1 MTTCA
6 PTLLEL
12 QCAVRRD
19 LLGIADGDACEYV
32 VPDGLAPQARFAIYR
47 NTANSTLLTALRLTY
62 PAVQALV
69 GSEFFEGAAR
79 LFIEQCP
86 PSSALL
92 DSYGESF
99 AEFLAQMP
107 EAASLDY
114 LPDTARLEWA
124 VNEAL
129 HAPDA
134 KPLDLRRLEQFDA
147 ADMHAVRFLPS
158 PAARVLASSFPVDAI
173 WHAVL
178 TRDDSAMANI
188 NLAADPVWL
197 YIHRGPSGVEVNR
210 MAEGQCRFTAA
221 LLAGRPLHDALVDV
235 PDAETSVWLAHLLA
249 SGCFV
254 DSCLSDE
261 TSIQTSKAIG
271 RQIT

>member
-12 QCAVRRD
+12 QRAVRQD
-19 LLGIADGDACEYV
+19 LLGLADGDSSEYV
-32 VPDGLAPQARFAIYR
+32 VPDGLAPQSRLAIYR
-47 NTANSTLLTALRLTY
+47 NTANSTLLSALRLTY

-79 LFIEQCP
+79 LFIEQYP

-92 DSYGESF
+92 DSYGKSF
-99 AEFLAQMP
+99 PEFLAQMP
-107 EAASLDY
+107 QAASLAY

-124 VNEAL
+124 VNEVL

-134 KPLDLRRLEQFDA
+134 KPLDLQRLEQLDEA
-147 ADMHAVRFLPS
+147 EMQAIRFVPN
-158 PAARVLASSFPVDAI
+158 PAARVLESCFPVDAI

-197 YIHRGPSGVEVNR
+197 YIHRGGASGVEVDR
-210 MAEGQCRFTAA
+210 IPAWQCRFTAA
-221 LLAGRPLHDALVDV
+221 LLAGRLLRDALVDA
-235 PDAETSVWLAHLLA
+235 PDAQAPVWLASLLA
-249 SGCFV
+249 SECFV
-254 DSCLSDE
+254 DVRLSNHALCR
-261 TSIQTSKAIG
+261 TIG
-271 RQIT
+271 RQVT

>member
-1 MTTCA
+1 MTICS
-6 PTLLEL
+6 PTLIEL
-12 QCAVRRD
+12 QRAVRRD
-19 LLGIADGDACEYV
+19 MLGLADGDASGYV
-32 VPDGLAPQARFAIYR
+32 VPDGLAPQARLAIYR

-69 GSEFFEGAAR
+69 GAEFFEGAAR

-92 DSYGESF
+92 DSYGELF
-99 AEFLAQMP
+99 PEFLARMP
-107 EAASLDY
+107 EAVSLVY

-134 KPLDLRRLEQFDA
+134 KPLDLRRLEQLNV
-147 ADMHAVRFLPS
+147 ADMQAVRFLPS
-158 PAARVLASSFPVDAI
+158 PAARVLESPFPVDAI

-178 TRDDSAMANI
+178 SRDDSALANI

-197 YIHRGPSGVEVNR
+197 YIHRAPSGVEMNR

-221 LLAGRPLHDALVDV
+221 LLAGRPLHDALADV

-254 DSCLSDE
+254 GISLSNE
-261 TSIQTSKAIG
+261 ASSQAIA
-271 RQIT
+271 RQVT

>member
-19 LLGIADGDACEYV
+19 LLGLADGDASGYV
-32 VPDGLAPQARFAIYR
+32 VPDGLAPQARLAIYR
-47 NTANSTLLTALRLTY
+47 NTANSTLLAALRLSY

-86 PSSALL
+86 PSSAQLY
-92 DSYGESF
+92 SYGESF
-99 AEFLAQMP
+99 PEFLAHMP
-107 EAASLDY
+107 EAASLAY

-134 KPLDLRRLEQFDA
+134 TPLDLRRLEQLDE
-147 ADMHAVRFLPS
+147 ADMQAVRFSPS
-158 PAARVLASSFPVDAI
+158 PAARVLESTFPVDAI

-178 TRDDSAMANI
+178 SRDDSALADI
-188 NLAADPVWL
+188 NLATDPVWL
-197 YIHRGPSGVEVNR
+197 YIHRGPSGIEVNR

-221 LLAGRPLHDALVDV
+221 LLAGHSLHDALVDL
-235 PDAETSVWLAHLLA
+235 PDAETSVWLAYLLA

-254 DSCLSDE
+254 DVCLSN
-261 TSIQTSKAIG
+261 QTSSQTIG
-271 RQIT
+271 RQVT

>member
-1 MTTCA
+1 MTICA

-12 QCAVRRD
+12 QRAVRRD
-19 LLGIADGDACEYV
+19 MLGLADGDASGYV
-32 VPDGLAPQARFAIYR
+32 VADGLAPQARLGIYR
-47 NTANSTLLTALRLTY
+47 NTANSTLLAALRLTY

-92 DSYGESF
+92 DSYGELF
-99 AEFLAQMP
+99 PEFLARMP
-107 EAASLDY
+107 EAASLVY

-134 KPLDLRRLEQFDA
+134 KPLDLRRLEQLNG
-147 ADMHAVRFLPS
+147 ADMQAVRFLPS
-158 PAARVLASSFPVDAI
+158 PAARVRESPFPVDAI

-178 TRDDSAMANI
+178 SRDDSALANI

-197 YIHRGPSGVEVNR
+197 YIHRGPSGVEMNR

-254 DSCLSDE
+254 DICLSNE
-261 TSIQTSKAIG
+261 ASSQAIG
-271 RQIT
+271 RQVT

>member
-12 QCAVRRD
+12 QRAVRRD
-19 LLGIADGDACEYV
+19 LLGLADGDSSGYV
-32 VPDGLAPQARFAIYR
+32 VPNGLASQSRLAIYR

-69 GSEFFEGAAR
+69 GFEFFEGAAR

-92 DSYGESF
+92 DSYGKSF
-99 AEFLAQMP
+99 PEFLAQMP
-107 EAASLDY
+107 QAASLAY

-129 HAPDA
+129 HALDA
-134 KPLDLRRLEQFDA
+134 KPLDLQRLEQLDET
-147 ADMHAVRFLPS
+147 DMQAVRFVPN
-158 PAARVLASSFPVDAI
+158 PAARVLESCFPVDAI

-178 TRDDSAMANI
+178 TRDDCALADI
-188 NLAADPVWL
+188 NLAANPVWL
-197 YIHRGPSGVEVNR
+197 YIHRGSSGVEVNR

-221 LLAGRPLHDALVDV
+221 LLAGRPLQDALVGV
-235 PDAETSVWLAHLLA
+235 PDAETSVWLAYLLA

-254 DSCLSDE
+254 DICLSNE
-261 TSIQTSKAIG
+261 ASSQTIG
-271 RQIT
+271 RQAT

>member
-12 QCAVRRD
+12 QSAVRRD
-19 LLGIADGDACEYV
+19 WLGVASGDASGYV
-32 VPDGLAPQARFAIYR
+32 EPDGLAPQARLAIYR
-47 NTANSTLLTALRLTY
+47 DTANSSLLTALRLSF

-99 AEFLAQMP
+99 PEFLAQMP
-107 EAASLDY
+107 EAASLAY

-134 KPLDLRRLEQFDA
+134 QLLDLRRLEQLGE
-147 ADMHAVRFLPS
+147 ADMQAVRFLPS
-158 PAARVLASSFPVDAI
+158 PAARVVESSFPVDAI
-173 WHAVL
+173 WQAVL
-178 TRDDSAMANI
+178 SRDDSALADI
-188 NLAADPVWL
+188 NLAAGPVWL
-197 YIHRGPSGVEVNR
+197 YVHRGASGVEVDR
-210 MAEGQCRFTAA
+210 IAAWQYRFTAA
-221 LLAGRPLHDALVDV
+221 LLAGRFLHDVLVDTS
-235 PDAETSVWLAHLLA
+235 DAETSVWLAHLLA

-254 DSCLSDE
+254 DVCLSNE
-261 TSIQTSKAIG
+261 ASSQTIG
-271 RQIT
+271 RQVT

>member
-1 MTTCA
+1 MTICA

-19 LLGIADGDACEYV
+19 VLGLADGDASGYV
-32 VPDGLAPQARFAIYR
+32 VPDGLVPHARLAIYR

-86 PSSALL
+86 PSSAQL

-99 AEFLAQMP
+99 PEFLARMP
-107 EAASLDY
+107 EAASLVY

-124 VNEAL
+124 VNEVL

-134 KPLDLRRLEQFDA
+134 KPLDLRRLEHFDTV
-147 ADMHAVRFLPS
+147 DMHAVRLLPS
-158 PAARVLASSFPVDAI
+158 CAVRVLESSFPVDAI

-178 TRDDSAMANI
+178 SRDDSALANI

-197 YIHRGPSGVEVNR
+197 YVRRGPSGVEVNR

-235 PDAETSVWLAHLLA
+235 PDAEQSVWLAHLLA

-254 DSCLSDE
+254 DICLSNE
-261 TSIQTSKAIG
+261 ASSQTIG
-271 RQIT
+271 RQVT

>member
-19 LLGIADGDACEYV
+19 LLGLSDGDASGYV
-32 VPDGLAPQARFAIYR
+32 VPDGLAPQARLAIYR

-79 LFIEQCP
+79 LFIEQHP
-86 PSSALL
+86 PLNAQL
-92 DSYGESF
+92 DSYGATF
-99 AEFLAQMP
+99 PDFLAQMP
-107 EAASLDY
+107 EAASLIY

-134 KPLDLRRLEQFDA
+134 KPLDLRRLEQLDA
-147 ADMHAVRFLPS
+147 ADMHVVRFLPS
-158 PAARVLASSFPVDAI
+158 PAARVLESPFPVDAI

-178 TRDDSAMANI
+178 SRDDSALANI
-188 NLAADPVWL
+188 NLSADPVCL

-221 LLAGRPLHDALVDV
+221 LIAGRPLHDALVDV

-254 DSCLSDE
+254 DIRLSNE
-261 TSIQTSKAIG
+261 ASSQTIG
-271 RQIT
+271 RQVT

>member
-19 LLGIADGDACEYV
+19 LLGLADGDASGYV
-32 VPDGLAPQARFAIYR
+32 VSDGLAPQARLAIYR
-47 NTANSTLLTALRLTY
+47 NTANSTLLTALKLTY

-86 PSSALL
+86 ASNALL
-92 DSYGESF
+92 DSYGALF
-99 AEFLAQMP
+99 AEYLAHMP
-107 EAASLDY
+107 EAASLAY

-129 HAPDA
+129 HAVDA
-134 KPLDLRRLEQFDA
+134 KPLDLQRLAQLDE
-147 ADMHAVRFLPS
+147 ADLQAVRFLPS
-158 PAARVLASSFPVDAI
+158 PAVRVLESPFPVDAI
-173 WHAVL
+173 WRAVL
-178 TRDDSAMANI
+178 SQDDSALATI

-197 YIHRGPSGVEVNR
+197 VIHRGPLGVEVSR
-210 MAEGQCRFTAA
+210 MAKGQCRFTAA
-221 LLAGRPLHDALVDV
+221 LLAGRSLHDALADV

-254 DSCLSDE
+254 DVCLSNQASSR
-261 TSIQTSKAIG
+261 TIG
-271 RQIT
+271 RQDT

>member
-6 PTLLEL
+6 PTLFEL

-19 LLGIADGDACEYV
+19 LLGLADGDASGYV
-32 VPDGLAPQARFAIYR
+32 VSDGLAPHARLAIYR
-47 NTANSTLLTALRLTY
+47 NTANSTLLGALRLTY

-86 PSSALL
+86 PSSAQL

-99 AEFLAQMP
+99 PEFLAQMP
-107 EAASLDY
+107 EAAFLVY

-124 VNEAL
+124 VNEVL

-134 KPLDLRRLEQFDA
+134 KPLDLRRLEQLDEV
-147 ADMHAVRFLPS
+147 DMQAVKFSPN
-158 PAARVLASSFPVDAI
+158 PAARVLESSYPVDAI

-178 TRDDSAMANI
+178 SRDDSALANV
-188 NLAADPVWL
+188 NLAADPAWL

-210 MAEGQCRFTAA
+210 MAERQCRFTAA

-249 SGCFV
+249 SGCFA
-254 DSCLSDE
+254 DICLSNE
-261 TSIQTSKAIG
+261 ASRQTIW
-271 RQIT
+271 RQAT

>member
-1 MTTCA
+1 MTTCV
-6 PTLLEL
+6 PTLREL

-19 LLGIADGDACEYV
+19 LLGLADGDASGYV
-32 VPDGLAPQARFAIYR
+32 VPDGLAPQARLSIYR

-99 AEFLAQMP
+99 PEFLAQMP
-107 EAASLDY
+107 EAASLAY
-114 LPDTARLEWA
+114 LSDTARLEWA
-124 VNEAL
+124 VNEVL
-129 HAPDA
+129 HAPDVQ
-134 KPLDLRRLEQFDA
+134 PLDLKRLEQLDEA
-147 ADMHAVRFLPS
+147 NMQAVRFLS
-158 PAARVLASSFPVDAI
+158 NPAARVLQSSFPVDAI

-178 TRDDSAMANI
+178 SRDDSALANI
-188 NLAADPVWL
+188 NLTADPVWL
-197 YIHRGPSGVEVNR
+197 DIHRGPLGVEVNR

-221 LLAGRPLHDALVDV
+221 LLAGRPLHDALADV

-254 DSCLSDE
+254 DIRLSNE
-261 TSIQTSKAIG
+261 APSQTIG
-271 RQIT
+271 RQVT